1 MGGFP
6 TALPMVRIF
15 FSDPLPELVHVV
27 PLAQACGVGRANP
40 PESALAKLF
49 DAAPALW
56 RSSRIEEADLAVWSN
71 HYDGREEALRFVRRA
86 REAGLSSLLF
96 DTTDTHFVV
105 RPPDESAIVWRTALY
120 ADRIQNWER
129 AMPPP
134 SEDLWAQRGGG
145 AGTVLRK
152 KAVKPSIGFCGYVS
166 PLWKNIPRLIR
177 GEKEKV
183 TGHLVRRRALAAFA
197 RSSRVRTDFIARP
210 NYFGGALRANFEADV
225 TTRVREQFIGNIID
239 NDYTLCARGAGN
251 FSIRFYETLSAARI
265 PLLVN
270 TRCALPF
277 ADVIDWNRH
286 CVIVDERDMASLP
299 DRLADFHDAL
309 TPEAFEQMQKANRAL
324 WEQWLEPLAFTRR
337 AVEAAMSER
346 RAAASG

>member
-1 MGGFP
+1 
-6 TALPMVRIF
+6 MVRIF
-15 FSDPLPELVHVV
+15 YSDPLPELVHVV

-40 PESALAKLF
+40 PEPALAKLF
-49 DAAPALW
+49 DEAPALW

-71 HYDGREEALRFVRRA
+71 QYDGREEALRFVRLA

-96 DTTDTHFVV
+96 DMTDTHFVI

-120 ADRIQNWER
+120 ADRMQSWER

-134 SEDLWAQRGGG
+134 SEDLSAQRGGR
-145 AGTVLRK
+145 AGVVLRK
-152 KAVKPSIGFCGYVS
+152 KTARPSIGFCGYVS
-166 PLWKNIPRLIR
+166 PLWRNMARLIR
-177 GEKEKV
+177 GEKEKAK
-183 TGHLVRRRALAAFA
+183 GHTVRRRAIKAFA
-197 RSSRVRTDFIARP
+197 RSSRVQTDFVERA
-210 NYFGGALRANFEADV
+210 NYFGGALRANFDADV
-225 TTRVREQFIGNIID
+225 TARVREQFIGNIMD

-251 FSIRFYETLSAARI
+251 FSIRFYETLSAGRI

-277 ADVIDWNRH
+277 AGVIEWKRH
-286 CVIVDERDMASLP
+286 CLIVEERDMASLP

-309 TPEAFEQMQKANRAL
+309 TPAAFEQMQKANRAL
-324 WEQWLEPLAFTRR
+324 WEEWLEPLAFTRR
-337 AVEAAMSER
+337 AVEAAMSGR